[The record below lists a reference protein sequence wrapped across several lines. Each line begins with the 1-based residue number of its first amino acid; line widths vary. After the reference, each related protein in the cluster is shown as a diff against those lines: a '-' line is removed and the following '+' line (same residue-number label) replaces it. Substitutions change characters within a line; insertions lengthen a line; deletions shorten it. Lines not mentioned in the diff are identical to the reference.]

1 MLLQTLSKD
10 LTTSQAG
17 GRVTIA
23 FPILVGLV
31 ATSWLS
37 TREKVD

>member
-1 MLLQTLSKD
+1 MLLQELSKAMK
-10 LTTSQAG
+10 TSQAG
-17 GRVTIA
+17 VRVSIA

-37 TREKVD
+37 TRENVD